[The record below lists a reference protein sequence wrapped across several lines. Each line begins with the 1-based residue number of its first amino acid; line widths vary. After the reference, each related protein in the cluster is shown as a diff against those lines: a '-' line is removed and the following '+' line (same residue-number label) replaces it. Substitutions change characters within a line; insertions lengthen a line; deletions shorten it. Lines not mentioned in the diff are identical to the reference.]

1 MVDLKLLVVGSG
13 AREHALVWKLS
24 RSSRVESICCAPGN
38 PGIANIAETVDIEAS
53 DIEGLL
59 NFAKAREVDLVVV
72 GPEQPLVMGIA
83 DRFRSEGIR
92 VFGPDKRCSRLEGS
106 KSFSKAFMKKHGI
119 PTARYEE
126 YSEFG
131 EAIAGLRDFDVP
143 VVIKAD
149 GLAAGKGVVI
159 AESRQEAA
167 EALRDIMESGK
178 FGSAGESVIVEEFL
192 DGVES
197 SLLCFVD
204 GSTIVPMESARDYKK
219 ALDGDRGP
227 NTGGM
232 GSCSPN
238 SAYEGDVAKSVE
250 EKVLKPIAEGLKAEG
265 MDYRGVLF
273 IGLMIANGEPKVLEF
288 NVRFG
293 DPETQALLPRLE
305 ADLAEIMEAVVENR
319 LKDIEVNWSEECTV
333 CIVLSSEGYPESYET
348 GKEIRGLQGLEGDLV
363 FQGGTKLEEGKLLTD
378 GGRVLSVVSCGDTIE
393 DARRRAYEAAEK
405 IEFEGKQHR
414 DDIGL

>member
-1 MVDLKLLVVGSG
+1 MKLLVVGSG

-24 RSSRVESICCAPGN
+24 RSSHAENIYCAPGN
-38 PGIANIAETVDIEAS
+38 PGIAEITETVDIEAL

-72 GPEQPLVMGIA
+72 GPEQPLVLGIA

-119 PTARYEE
+119 PTARHEQ
-126 YSEFG
+126 YSDLE
-131 EAIAGLRDFDVP
+131 EAILGLRNFDLP

-178 FGSAGESVIVEEFL
+178 FGSAGESIIVEEFL
-192 DGVES
+192 DGEEA

-204 GSTIVPMESARDYKK
+204 KHTIVPMESARDYKK
-219 ALDGDRGP
+219 AFDGDRGP

-232 GSCSPN
+232 GACSPN
-238 SAYEGDVAKSVE
+238 SAYGGDVAKSVE
-250 EKVLKPIAEGLKAEG
+250 EKVLKFVAEGLKAEG

-273 IGLMIANGEPKVLEF
+273 IGLMIGKSGPKVLEF

-293 DPETQALLPRLE
+293 DPETQSLLPRLE
-305 ADLAEIMEAVVENR
+305 TDLLEVIEAVVEDK
-319 LKDIEVNWSEECTV
+319 LKDIEIEWSEKNAV
-333 CIVLSSEGYPESYET
+333 CVVLSSDGYPELYET
-348 GKEIRGLQGLEGDLV
+348 GIEITGLKDVKEALV
-363 FQGGTKLEEGKLLTD
+363 FQGGTKLSKGKLMTD
-378 GGRVLSVVSCGDTIE
+378 GGRVLSLVSLGDTVE
-393 DARRRAYEAAEK
+393 DARRKAYESASK
-405 IEFEGKQHR
+405 IEFQGKQYR
-414 DDIGL
+414 SDIGT